1 MKYGENPKSYD
12 NFRIPILFNILLG
25 HRLVNNLE
33 FHSILLHIVI
43 LLLQHSAI
51 SNSHYMQF
59 TKKTFYTFV
68 IIFGIALIIGFLELN
83 SYSYAFSEK
92 NVSDITTTIT
102 PKLLSNLSNSNIQDT
117 KILFITD
124 GLFSDA
130 GWGAFGYN
138 AARSLEGKY
147 GYHIDFKENIDI
159 PEISSTLTQSAKDG
173 YGLIIAHGYEWGK
186 PAVKV
191 SKNYPN
197 TKFLIF
203 TGLVN
208 ATNVASIFPLQN
220 EGTYLLGA
228 LAAMISKTGVIGFI
242 GGERYPNLINIFEGY
257 KQGSKDINPH
267 IKVLSTYLDEW
278 DSPDKGKE
286 AALSQIDS
294 GVDVLL
300 QVADTS
306 GSGVI
311 EAAKEKKIYAFGSVS
326 DQNKLAPNT
335 VLTSFVLDEDKAF
348 DKAIK
353 MIQNSNFTGQI
364 FKPGLEL
371 YKGAPG
377 DGIVYLAP
385 FYGLENKVP
394 TEVKAK
400 LDQLKEDI
408 ISKKIS
414 IPERYETP

>member
-1 MKYGENPKSYD
+1 MK
-12 NFRIPILFNILLG
+12 
-25 HRLVNNLE
+25 
-33 FHSILLHIVI
+33 
-43 LLLQHSAI
+43 
-51 SNSHYMQF
+51 F
-59 TKKTFYTFV
+59 TKKTLYTFA
-68 IIFGIALIIGFLELN
+68 IIIGIALIIGFLELN

-92 NVSDITTTIT
+92 NVSDKTITIT
-102 PKLLSNLSNSNIQDT
+102 PKLVSNLNNSNMQDS
-117 KILFITD
+117 KILFVTD

-138 AARSLEGKY
+138 AARSLESKY
-147 GYHIDFKENIDI
+147 GYHVDFKENVDI
-159 PEISSTLTQSAKDG
+159 PDITSTLTQYANDG
-173 YGLIIAHGYEWGK
+173 YGLIIAHGFEWGK
-186 PAVKV
+186 PAVNV
-191 SKNYPN
+191 SKNYPD
-197 TKFLIF
+197 TKFIIF

-208 ATNVASIFPLQN
+208 ATNVASIFPMQH

-228 LAAMISKTGVIGFI
+228 LAAMMSKTGVIGFV
-242 GGERYPNLINIFEGY
+242 GGEKYPNLINIFEGY
-257 KQGSKDINPH
+257 KQGSRDINPH
-267 IKVLSTYLDEW
+267 TKVLSTYLDEW
-278 DSPDKGKE
+278 DSPDKGKA

-294 GVDVLL
+294 GADFLL

-335 VLTSFVLDEDKAF
+335 VITSFVLDEDKAF
-348 DKAIK
+348 DKVIK
-353 MIQNSNFTGQI
+353 MIQNGNFTGQV

-385 FYGLENKVP
+385 FYGLENRVP
-394 TEVKAK
+394 ADVKAK

-408 ISKKIS
+408 ISNKIL
-414 IPERYETP
+414 IPERYEIPSVYH